1 MVGPARTRIRYFIC
15 VAFVLVVGVQSRTE
29 VQPLGRKDAATAAIM
44 RSAAARPNTHRGG
57 DAGRIV
63 PVYAYFG
70 NAAGSENNADVAA
83 KLAMTTAIMHKH
95 IATLYAS
102 ATTTGLLVASFTT
115 GAASL
120 ALGGARLPQ
129 PNCFSH
135 QQRQL
140 TVSALAQVRHALR
153 RRRRFIARAN
163 AHRLRPTPWLVC
175 DDDDAPSNGLLCRCR
190 REGNRPWRL

>member
-1 MVGPARTRIRYFIC
+1 MASDAYDKYGR
-15 VAFVLVVGVQSRTE
+15 GNGGNGGNDQGTE
-29 VQPLGRKDAATAAIM
+29 AATAAIM

-83 KLAMTTAIMHKH
+83 KLAMTTAIVHKH

-102 ATTTGLLVASFTT
+102 AKTTGLLVASFTT
-115 GAASL
+115 GVASL

-140 TVSALAQVRHALR
+140 TVSALAQVRHVLR
-153 RRRRFIARAN
+153 RRRRFIARCERA
-163 AHRLRPTPWLVC
+163 LS
-175 DDDDAPSNGLLCRCR
+175 APHAVSGAR
-190 REGNRPWRL
+190 RR